1 VNQPRTR
8 GRPGPALTFGLPL
21 LLVSLVGYFGVR
33 GLRHLAVNASPG
45 VQDPTHPPSEST
57 PPSRPSGNVATLV
70 ASSGVTPRNGPASSS
85 PVTAAATAAKAGAL
99 TLPGISFGEAS
110 YQLDAAAQATIADV
124 AEKLQPF
131 PTMCI
136 RIIGYSTRRE
146 DPDPAHRLSR
156 LRGLAVAQELTR
168 LQPTTFPASRFDV
181 RGLGADRTDEGKSV
195 SKGAKARKTEF
206 ALFTCATK

>member
-1 VNQPRTR
+1 VNQPRRR

-21 LLVSLVGYFGVR
+21 LLVGLVGYFAVR
-33 GLRHLAVNASPG
+33 GLRHVAVNAG
-45 VQDPTHPPSEST
+45 VDGPTRSLSESAT
-57 PPSRPSGNVATLV
+57 PGTPSGNVAAAPSNGV
-70 ASSGVTPRNGPASSS
+70 ALRNEPASSS
-85 PVTAAATAAKAGAL
+85 PVTAAATAAKTGAL

-124 AEKLQPF
+124 AEKLRAF

-181 RGLGADRTDEGKSV
+181 RGLGADRTDEGRSV